1 VLHVVGL
8 ATDQAAEMKNDTL
21 SLITLTKNSDIG
33 VLQSGEFLL
42 VAFAFALKLFGDLLL
57 EDKRLESIITLLL
70 GSREAS
76 SDTRSIVLLLVNETR
91 ETSVFT
97 LVVLNLDFEILSLF
111 GKLLSESLEF
121 EELAGISNR

>member
-1 VLHVVGL
+1 MVGL
-8 ATDQAAEMKNDTL
+8 ATDQAAEMKDDTL
-21 SLITLTKNSDIG
+21 SLITLTKNCDIG
-33 VLQSGEFLL
+33 VLQSGELLL
-42 VAFAFALKLFGDLLL
+42 VAFAFALKLLGDLLL
-57 EDKRLESIITLLL
+57 EDKCLESIITLLL
-70 GSREAS
+70 SSREAS

-121 EELAGISNR
+121 EELAGISSR

>member
-1 VLHVVGL
+1 MVGL

>member
-1 VLHVVGL
+1 
-8 ATDQAAEMKNDTL
+8 MKNDTL

-70 GSREAS
+70 SSREAS

>member
-1 VLHVVGL
+1 MVGL

-70 GSREAS
+70 SSREAS

>member
-1 VLHVVGL
+1 MVGL

-57 EDKRLESIITLLL
+57 EDECLESIITLLL
-70 GSREAS
+70 SSREAS

-111 GKLLSESLEF
+111 SKLLSESLEF
-121 EELAGISNR
+121 EELAGISSR

>member
-1 VLHVVGL
+1 MGL

-70 GSREAS
+70 SSREAS